1 MVYEVGETVLTVKE
15 DVPGIAASTAAR
27 NWANI
32 EERMRYVFALFRSFH
47 NTPEVFSSPYTDV
60 EMAKLRTLGHPPG

>member
-1 MVYEVGETVLTVKE
+1 MTYEVGETVLTVRE

-27 NWANI
+27 NWVKI

-47 NTPEVFSSPYTDV
+47 NTPEVFSSPYPEV
-60 EMAKLRTLGHPPG
+60 EMAKLRTFGQNPG